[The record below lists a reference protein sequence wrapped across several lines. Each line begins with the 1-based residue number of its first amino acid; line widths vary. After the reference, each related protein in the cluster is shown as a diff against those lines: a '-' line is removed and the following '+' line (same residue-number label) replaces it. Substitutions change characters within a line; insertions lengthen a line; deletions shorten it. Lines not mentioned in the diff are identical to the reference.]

1 MFRLGS
7 PQVVPDPDDDV
18 MGTLSTLTMNL
29 LILVVFVAVVWIAL
43 RVAQS
48 IFGTDTKKAAAT
60 EVAAKLVSYPT
71 GSSAVLR
78 RRFVRSLTGQHVVMP
93 SGERL
98 AFGELVVRVAPED
111 LHRLDPDGDLQR
123 LGEDGARLYADHAER
138 AGWTVPADVQ
148 VVVEVDPGLR
158 SGWVPPAR
166 GSGRAE
172 PARRVAVP
180 EPSSLAVGWDVV
192 TDASAPRPPL
202 PPSRPQVVRHPSA
215 IDPDATVGFPALVPD
230 LVDSSPTMNVAG
242 LLRLERGGRSVA
254 IGPDGAVLGR
264 LPESPVTFGEPEV
277 SYRHAAIRRSG
288 MQWQIKDLGSTNGTT
303 VDGHRIDGDDWT
315 TLNGGAVIKLAGVSV
330 VAAFDT
336 AGTVNLQG
344 TRVVREPSR

>member
-1 MFRLGS
+1 VEYVPPRLDPGGI
-7 PQVVPDPDDDV
+7 DPDDDV

-29 LILVVFVAVVWIAL
+29 LIIVLFVAVVWIGL

-48 IFGTDTKKAAAT
+48 IFGTDSKKAAAT

-78 RRFVRSLTGQHVVMP
+78 RRFVRALTGQHVVMP

-98 AFGELVVRVAPED
+98 AFGELIVRVSPED
-111 LHRLDPDGDLQR
+111 LLRLDPDGDVER
-123 LGEDGARLYADHAER
+123 LGDDGAALYRAHAER
-138 AGWTVPADVQ
+138 VGWALPADVS
-148 VVVEVDPGLR
+148 VVVTVDPGLR

-172 PARRVAVP
+172 PARRRPQPA
-180 EPSSLAVGWDVV
+180 SVGWD
-192 TDASAPRPPL
+192 A
-202 PPSRPQVVRHPSA
+202 VRSESPTA
-215 IDPDATVGFPALVPD
+215 DPDATMNFPALVPD
-230 LVDSSPTMNVAG
+230 LEDSAPTMNVAG
-242 LLRLERGGRSVA
+242 LLRLERDGRSTT
-254 IGPDGAVLGR
+254 IGPSGAVLGR
-264 LPESPVTFGEPEV
+264 LAESAVAFDEPEV
-277 SYRHAAIRRSG
+277 SHRHAAIRRSG

-315 TLNGGAVIKLAGVSV
+315 TLHGGAVIKLAGVQV

-336 AGTVNLQG
+336 AGTVHLHG
-344 TRVVREPSR
+344 LTRR

>member
-1 MFRLGS
+1 
-7 PQVVPDPDDDV
+7 
-18 MGTLSTLTMNL
+18 MGTLSSLTMNL

-48 IFGTDTKKAAAT
+48 IFGTATKKAAAT

-78 RRFVRSLTGQHVVMP
+78 RRFVRALTGQHVIMP

-111 LHRLDPDGDLQR
+111 LHRLEPEGDLDR
-123 LGEDGARLYADHAER
+123 LGEDAARLYADHAER
-138 AGWTVPADVQ
+138 AGWGVPANVR
-148 VVVEVDPGLR
+148 VTVEVDPGLR

-172 PARRVAVP
+172 AARPPAERQP
-180 EPSSLAVGWDVV
+180 HPMSVGWDVV
-192 TDASAPRPPL
+192 ADTAATRAPREATPPRAV
-202 PPSRPQVVRHPSA
+202 PHPST
-215 IDPDATVGFPALVPD
+215 IDPDATMNFPALVPD

-242 LLRLERGGRSVA
+242 LLRLERNGQSVA

-264 LPESPVTFGEPEV
+264 LAESPVTFAEPEV
-277 SYRHAAIRRSG
+277 SHRHAAIRRSG

-303 VDGHRIDGDDWT
+303 VDGHCIDGDDWT
-315 TLNGGAVIKLAGVSV
+315 TLHGGAVVKLAGVTV

-336 AGTVNLQG
+336 AGTVHLQG
-344 TRVVREPSR
+344 ITSR

>member
-1 MFRLGS
+1 
-7 PQVVPDPDDDV
+7 

-48 IFGTDTKKAAAT
+48 IFGTDSKKAAAT

-78 RRFVRSLTGQHVVMP
+78 RRFVRALTGQHVIMP

-111 LHRLDPDGDLQR
+111 LHRLEPDGDLER

-138 AGWTVPADVQ
+138 AGWGVPAHVQ
-148 VVVEVDPGLR
+148 VTVEVDPGLR

-166 GSGRAE
+166 GSGRTE
-172 PARRVAVP
+172 PVRRAP
-180 EPSSLAVGWDVV
+180 AAAAAPQAQQQPLSVGWDVV
-192 TDASAPRPPL
+192 SDTAATRATQDGAAPMSGPRRSVP
-202 PPSRPQVVRHPSA
+202 HPST
-215 IDPDATVGFPALVPD
+215 IDPDATMGFPALVPD

-242 LLRLERGGRSVA
+242 LLRLERNGQSVA

-264 LPESPVTFGEPEV
+264 LAESPVTFAEPEV
-277 SYRHAAIRRSG
+277 SHRHAAIRRSG

-303 VDGHRIDGDDWT
+303 VDGHRIDGDREEWT
-315 TLNGGAVIKLAGVSV
+315 TLHGGAVVKLAGVSV

-336 AGTVNLQG
+336 AGTVHLQG
-344 TRVVREPSR
+344 LTSR

>member
-1 MFRLGS
+1 MFRAGWPVSGS
-7 PQVVPDPDDDV
+7 DPDDDA

-29 LILVVFVAVVWIAL
+29 LILVVFVAVVWIGL

-48 IFGTDTKKAAAT
+48 VFGTGSKKAAAT

-71 GSSAVLR
+71 GSAAVLR
-78 RRFVRSLTGQHVVMP
+78 RRFVRALTGQHVIMP

-98 AFGELVVRVAPED
+98 AFSELVVRVAPED
-111 LHRLDPDGDLQR
+111 LDRLDPDGDLER

-138 AGWTVPADVQ
+138 AGWAVPSHVR

-172 PARRVAVP
+172 PARRVP
-180 EPSSLAVGWDVV
+180 EPAAVTSPSAGPVGWDVV
-192 TDASAPRPPL
+192 SDAPR
-202 PPSRPQVVRHPSA
+202 RPAV
-215 IDPDATVGFPALVPD
+215 DPGATMGFPALVPD
-230 LVDSSPTMNVAG
+230 LADSSPTMNVAG
-242 LLRLERGGRSVA
+242 LLRLERNGHSVA

-264 LPESPVTFGEPEV
+264 LAESPVRFEEPEV
-277 SYRHAAIRRSG
+277 SHRHAAIRRSG
-288 MQWQIKDLGSTNGTT
+288 MQWQIKDLGSTNGTV

-315 TLNGGAVIKLAGVSV
+315 TLNGGAVIKLAGVTV

-336 AGTVNLQG
+336 AGTVHLQG
-344 TRVVREPSR
+344 LTSH